1 MTSITV
7 VAQYTTSNILEPL
20 NDDIPRHPCRLG
32 DSTRGRRYVSHT
44 TQVVEVLE
52 AADRC
57 AVTDRRRVG
66 ALIGTFAPAVGE
78 QLKLAGDVFLN
89 LVQMIVVPLVF
100 PLIVLGIAR
109 MDSAKKVGRMAAKA
123 ILYFEIVTTII
134 LLMAVALAKLLDIGS
149 GAPVAGA
156 DEAPSRPSSRA
167 STSTNYSCTLSRR
180 TSSPPSRR
188 GTCWQ

>member
-1 MTSITV
+1 M
-7 VAQYTTSNILEPL
+7 TTSPA
-20 NDDIPRHPCRLG
+20 IPA
-32 DSTRGRRYVSHT
+32 DSATAPRARYVSHT

-149 GAPVAGA
+149 GAPVA
-156 DEAPSRPSSRA
+156 APTKLRRDPRA
-167 STSTNYSCTLSRR
+167 GHRLPRTTPARCPEERLRRLRGGEPAGSDRVRRIRRRR
-180 TSSPPSRR
+180 TRR
-188 GTCWQ
+188 DR

>member
-1 MTSITV
+1 M
-7 VAQYTTSNILEPL
+7 TTSPA
-20 NDDIPRHPCRLG
+20 IPA
-32 DSTRGRRYVSHT
+32 DSATAPEGADTSRTPRRWWKFWKLPIGVQS
-44 TQVVEVLE
+44 LI
-52 AADRC
+52 
-57 AVTDRRRVG
+57 AVGVG

-156 DEAPSRPSSRA
+156 TKPPSRPSSRA